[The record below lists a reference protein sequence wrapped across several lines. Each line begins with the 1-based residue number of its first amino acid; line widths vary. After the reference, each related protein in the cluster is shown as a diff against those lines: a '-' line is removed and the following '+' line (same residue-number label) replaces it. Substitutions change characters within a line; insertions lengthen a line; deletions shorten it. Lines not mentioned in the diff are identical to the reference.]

1 MRITKKYNQN
11 YISRSMENFFLRCTL
26 LPIERK
32 IVKDCLKAQL
42 EYGKLTNR
50 RWDRI
55 LVIYGKYKALK
66 DENAN
71 DRNN

>member
-1 MRITKKYNQN
+1 
-11 YISRSMENFFLRCTL
+11 MENFFLRYKL

-50 RWDRI
+50 RWERI

-66 DENAN
+66 DKEENAN